1 MAVELH
7 AVAEQV
13 AEVGEELEV
22 VVDLRRTPDLGRVA
36 DGGVAGGGER
46 RRVAALGA
54 AAGGVGV
61 AVLHAEVDEPGP
73 AERQAG
79 VAGDRVRAA
88 VARAERAAAQLE
100 AAAGPVV
107 LEQDVHHAGDRVRAV
122 LRRGAVAQDLD
133 LAQRD
138 RRDGREVRP
147 LGALLHAVGVVPGDD
162 RSPVAAFPVD
172 QQQRMVGREAAQ
184 MRRADD
190 GGGVAV
196 LLRIHVEGGQDG
208 AQLVGEVGVALPD
221 EVGGGDGVDRRRRIG
236 DRPRPR
242 PGPTTTTSSTNGGG
256 SAASA
261 GSAGGCGLSGGV
273 RWAARTAEASAAAKR
288 GGCGLS
294 GGVRWVCS
302 RIGRVPP
309 PSWQPAVEPRVAPRA
324 AGRPPDKT

>member
-1 MAVELH
+1 MSGVSGPSEALTVLRKKKSAVFDPAVTPASQRVPPASCPRTPATADASRTAPPNLGVNPPGKRSWKEKQSGSAKTRSRGGRVGHVVRDGHRGTVRRAFAPRGAHVADEQGPAAVVAEHAAAGVRVAPVEEADHLLARVVRVAVELH

-88 VARAERAAAQLE
+88 VARAERAAAELE

-147 LGALLHAVGVVPGDD
+147 
-162 RSPVAAFPVD
+162 
-172 QQQRMVGREAAQ
+172 
-184 MRRADD
+184 
-190 GGGVAV
+190 
-196 LLRIHVEGGQDG
+196 
-208 AQLVGEVGVALPD
+208 
-221 EVGGGDGVDRRRRIG
+221 
-236 DRPRPR
+236 
-242 PGPTTTTSSTNGGG
+242 
-256 SAASA
+256 
-261 GSAGGCGLSGGV
+261 
-273 RWAARTAEASAAAKR
+273 WA
-288 GGCGLS
+288 
-294 GGVRWVCS
+294 
-302 RIGRVPP
+302 
-309 PSWQPAVEPRVAPRA
+309 PSCMP
-324 AGRPPDKT
+324 